1 MMGHAEAPVCC
12 RRASRRT
19 KAAVEQVTGQ
29 RLDAML
35 YKRMAARKLAVFRQY
50 AQLYP
55 EYCWVFVGD
64 NGQACPA

>member
-1 MMGHAEAPVCC
+1 M
-12 RRASRRT
+12 
-19 KAAVEQVTGQ
+19 EQVTGR

-64 NGQACPA
+64 NGQACPCSPAQAAAGSCSLCWSALSSV